1 MKIDGVMTVQVY
13 HKDGSVRTVIQHN
26 MIVASGYDAMC
37 DVIGNGVM
45 AHMSKIMVGSGTTDT
60 TASMA
65 ALESKVAEKAAVYAH
80 EQGTRSFSLSTDFL
94 EGEAVGALTEAGV
107 FNSDDV
113 MLDRVTF
120 KPLNIDADDR
130 VSMKFDFTF
139 S

>member
-1 MKIDGVMTVQVY
+1 M
-13 HKDGSVRTVIQHN
+13 RTVIQHN
-26 MIVASGYDAMC
+26 MIVSSGYDAMC

-45 AHMSKIMVGSGTTDT
+45 AHMSKIMVGSGATDT
-60 TASMA
+60 NASMT

>member
-1 MKIDGVMTVQVY
+1 M
-13 HKDGSVRTVIQHN
+13 
-26 MIVASGYDAMC
+26 
-37 DVIGNGVM
+37 
-45 AHMSKIMVGSGTTDT
+45 
-60 TASMA
+60 
-65 ALESKVAEKAAVYAH
+65 
-80 EQGTRSFSLSTDFL
+80 

>member
-1 MKIDGVMTVQVY
+1 M
-13 HKDGSVRTVIQHN
+13 HTVIQHN

-37 DVIGNGVM
+37 DVIGNGVV

-60 TASMA
+60 NASMT

-107 FNSDDV
+107 FNDDNI

-120 KPLNIDADDR
+120 KPLNIDTDDR

>member
-1 MKIDGVMTVQVY
+1 MKIDGVMTV
-13 HKDGSVRTVIQHN
+13 TVIHQDGTADTVTKHN
-26 MIVASGYDAMC
+26 MIVSSGYDAMC

-60 TASMA
+60 NASMA

>member
-1 MKIDGVMTVQVY
+1 MKIDGVMTVQVF
-13 HKDGSVRTVIQHN
+13 HRDGSVRTVVQHN

-37 DVIGNGVM
+37 DVIGNGAM

-107 FNSDDV
+107 FNDDNV

>member
-1 MKIDGVMTVQVY
+1 MKIDGVMTAQVF
-13 HKDGSVRTVIQHN
+13 HKDGSVHTVIQHN

-37 DVIGNGVM
+37 DVIGNGVV

-60 TASMA
+60 NASMT
-65 ALESKVAEKAAVYAH
+65 ALESKVAEKDAVYAH